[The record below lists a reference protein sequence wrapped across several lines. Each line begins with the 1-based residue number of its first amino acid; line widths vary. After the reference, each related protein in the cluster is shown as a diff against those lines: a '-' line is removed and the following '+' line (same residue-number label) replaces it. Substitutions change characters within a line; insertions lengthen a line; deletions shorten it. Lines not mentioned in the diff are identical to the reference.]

1 MVEFTPKLN
10 ILIAYPYMN
19 RGILDTLA
27 SHRDKIRFLM
37 DSGAFTAFSGGK
49 PIALDDYCG
58 FIRDLPFKPW
68 RYFTLDVIG
77 DPEATRR
84 NYRVM
89 LERGFEP
96 VPICTAG
103 GDYADMDEYFKTS
116 SLVGIGGLVHQKPAT
131 KLCMVAQAMKAANGR
146 PVHLLGF
153 TGVQAIKKFKP
164 YSADSSSWLSASRYG
179 QLPCYLGN
187 GAMRLVH
194 KREFQKKPPKW
205 ALDFLRDM
213 EVSPAMVGQSKQW
226 AGGAFDVFHRLLSS
240 RSWIQFGLDAERV
253 LGTKLFLACAGMSN
267 LNALIRGYDFI
278 YGKYFSASCR
288 EA

>member
-10 ILIAYPYMN
+10 ILIAYPYLKQN
-19 RGILDTLA
+19 VLDTLVL
-27 SHRDKIRFLM
+27 HRDKIRFLM

-49 PIALDDYCG
+49 PIALGDYCG

-89 LERGFEP
+89 LEMGFEP

-131 KLCMVAQAMKAANGR
+131 KLRMVAQAMKAANGR
-146 PVHLLGF
+146 NLHLLGF
-153 TGVQAIKKFKP
+153 TGVSAIKKFKP
-164 YSADSSSWLSASRYG
+164 YSADSSSWLQAQRYG

-187 GAMRLVH
+187 GVMRSIH
-194 KREFQKKPPKW
+194 KLEFQKKPAKW
-205 ALDFLRDM
+205 VLDFLCDM
-213 EVSPAMVGQSKQW
+213 EVPLAAVGRAGSW
-226 AGGAFDVFHRLLSS
+226 SGGALDVAHRLLSS
-240 RSWIQFGLDAERV
+240 RSWVRFGLDAERV
-253 LGTKLFLACAGMSN
+253 LGTRLFFACASTSD
-267 LNALIRGYDFI
+267 LNSIIRGYDFI
-278 YGKYFSASCR
+278 YGKYFNTDRRA
-288 EA
+288 A

>member
-1 MVEFTPKLN
+1 MPFEPKLN
-10 ILIAYPYMN
+10 VLIAYPYLKQN
-19 RGILDTLA
+19 VLDTLA

-103 GDYADMDEYFKTS
+103 GDYAEMDEYFKTS

-131 KLCMVAQAMKAANGR
+131 KLRMVAQAMKAANGR
-146 PVHLLGF
+146 NLHLLGF
-153 TGVQAIKKFKP
+153 TGSQEIKKFRP
-164 YSADSSSWLSASRYG
+164 YSADSSSWLQTSRYG
-179 QLPCYLGN
+179 KLLCYLGR
-187 GAMRLVH
+187 GECRTIRKSV
-194 KREFQKKPPKW
+194 FQRKPPHW
-205 ALDFLRDM
+205 VLRFLQDM
-213 EVSPAMVGQSKQW
+213 EVPSSLIARREAWREGYI
-226 AGGAFDVFHRLLSS
+226 HLLLSA
-240 RSWIQFGLDAERV
+240 RSIVRFSLDVERV
-253 LGTKLFLACAGMSN
+253 LGTKIFLACTCKIN
-267 LNALIRGYDFI
+267 LMALIEAFDFI

-288 EA
+288 AA